1 MCVCVYVYVCVRVC
15 VRARACVR
23 ACVRAVSA
31 AEISMALHN
40 EMTHRS
46 SVLLTEIRSYLTT
59 FKPPHNFI
67 SCNPRSFSGY

>member
-1 MCVCVYVYVCVRVC
+1 MCVCVCVYVCVRVC

-46 SVLLTEIRSYLTT
+46 SVLLQKSEVI
-59 FKPPHNFI
+59 
-67 SCNPRSFSGY
+67 

>member
-40 EMTHRS
+40 EMTHMS
-46 SVLLTEIRSYLTT
+46 PVLLQKSEVI
-59 FKPPHNFI
+59 
-67 SCNPRSFSGY
+67 

>member
-1 MCVCVYVYVCVRVC
+1 

-23 ACVRAVSA
+23 ACVCAVSA

-46 SVLLTEIRSYLTT
+46 SVLLQKSEVI
-59 FKPPHNFI
+59 
-67 SCNPRSFSGY
+67 